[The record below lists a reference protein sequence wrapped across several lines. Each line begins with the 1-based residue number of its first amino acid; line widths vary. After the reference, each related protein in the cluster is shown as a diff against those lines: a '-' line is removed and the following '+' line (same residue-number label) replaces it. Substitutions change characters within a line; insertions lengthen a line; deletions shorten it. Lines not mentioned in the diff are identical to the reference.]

1 MIQKFLVVFAMLST
15 TLSVQKIQAQ
25 GEFEDDTELLEEAEE
40 VPAPPPPGDEGFEG
54 DNNFNNT
61 PPPPGPGPS
70 RFRSGGRFNGGNTAP
85 SRFNNKAAT
94 SGDSSN
100 NTNSAGT
107 TAPTNIPATGVKG
120 KIPFMDAQP
129 EDIHN
134 ENFPDTVASFD
145 YKDAPIADVVNAIAR
160 LTGKRFIFEQNLNGK
175 ITIISPGPITV
186 AEAWQTFLSSLSMN
200 GLTVVPSG
208 KFLKIQKLDEAK
220 TGALDI
226 YSGAYYPDGD
236 QLITKIIRLKFLSAD
251 DASKTF
257 EKIIKSKAGQ
267 VIPYEKTNS
276 LIVTDL
282 GSNVSKITQVL
293 EELDKPGFEERLQL
307 IPIKH
312 AKAKDIAELV
322 DKIINKGE
330 DKKKN
335 TFRPASRFGAQEKN
349 ESLSLVTPDERTNSI
364 IVVGNSEGI
373 DRILKLVKQLDY
385 PLDPADAGGVYV
397 YYVKHGEAKKIADT
411 LNGIAQEQEKKAST
425 STPSSDANN
434 PATFQAPKAK
444 QNLFG
449 GDVIIKA
456 DENTNSLIITAN
468 KQDYN
473 TVTSLLEKID
483 IPKDQVYVEAYI
495 VEMDAQKSDTWSMN
509 VLKFSGSD
517 TNTANADANTVG
529 RAGYITGDI
538 GSLNDI
544 GASGGIL
551 GFGSGDKISVK
562 IGGTVATIPNLL
574 GFIQFLKTN
583 LNTNILSTP
592 QIMAM
597 DNEES
602 FIEVGD
608 QVPIS
613 ISNNPT
619 ASGVAQ
625 QNVQMADATILLKIK
640 PFISPDSD
648 IVTLNIEQKAFD
660 ISTKT
665 PSAEQL
671 KNSTQGIKKRTLKT
685 NLTLKSGDVAVL
697 GGLIQDSDRLDEKKV
712 PFLGDI
718 PVLGWLF
725 KGRKT
730 SRFKTNLMVFLS
742 PRIIRN
748 SEDHRKLT
756 KNKYDDRINW
766 VKRNLNGRDPF
777 GENLEVIG
785 KFANAVD
792 EFKLEDQDLPPAES
806 PAPRQDEDIS
816 IDELEGALPL
826 EDESEN

>member
-1 MIQKFLVVFAMLST
+1 MMRKFLIIFVLFFT
-15 TLSVQKIQAQ
+15 TLSVQKMQAQ
-25 GEFEDDTELLEEAEE
+25 DIEDDAELLEEAEE
-40 VPAPPPPGDEGFEG
+40 IPPPAPPGEGV
-54 DNNFNNT
+54 DNDNAFDNAT
-61 PPPPGPGPS
+61 GGGSAPS
-70 RFRSGGRFNGGNTAP
+70 RFRPNNRFGGGNNSSAP
-85 SRFNNKAAT
+85 TRFSPPTGGNDSFSGSAA
-94 SGDSSN
+94 DSSN
-100 NTNSAGT
+100 V
-107 TAPTNIPATGVKG
+107 PPTGVKG

-134 ENFPDTVASFD
+134 ENFPDTVQSFD
-145 YKDAPIADVVNAIAR
+145 YRDAPIADVVNAIAR

-175 ITIISPGPITV
+175 ITIISPGKITV
-186 AEAWQTFLSSLSMN
+186 AEAWQTFLSALSMN

-208 KFLKIQKLDEAK
+208 KFLKIQKLDDAK

-236 QLITKIIRLKFLSAD
+236 QLITKIIRLKFLSAE

-293 EELDKPGFEERLQL
+293 EELDKPGFEERLHV
-307 IPIKH
+307 IPIKN
-312 AKAKDIAELV
+312 AKAKDIADLV

-335 TFRPASRFGAQEKN
+335 TFRPASRFGTQEKN

-364 IVVGNSEGI
+364 IVVGNSDGI
-373 DRILKLVKQLDY
+373 DRIVKLVRQLDY

-411 LNGIAQEQEKKAST
+411 LNGIAQEQEKKSSAPAAASD
-425 STPSSDANN
+425 PNN
-434 PATFQAPKAK
+434 PGSFQAPKQK

-468 KQDYN
+468 KQDYS

-495 VEMDAQKSDTWSMN
+495 VEMDAQKTDDWNVS
-509 VLKFSGSD
+509 VLKFENGGTDAANQDGNTLARSGF
-517 TNTANADANTVG
+517 V
-529 RAGYITGDI
+529 TGEINSLTDI
-538 GSLNDI
+538 GTK
-544 GASGGIL
+544 GGIF
-551 GFGSGDKISVK
+551 GFADGDKVAIRGP
-562 IGGTVATIPNLL
+562 GGTQLVVPNLL

-583 LNTNILSTP
+583 LNTNVLSTP

-602 FIEVGD
+602 YIEVGE
-608 QVPIS
+608 QVPLAI
-613 ISNNPT
+613 NTAPT
-619 ASGVAQ
+619 AAGVAQ
-625 QNVQMADATILLKIK
+625 QNVQFADATILLKIK

-660 ISTKT
+660 VSKNAPTA
-665 PSAEQL
+665 PAL
-671 KNSTQGIKKRTLKT
+671 KEATQGIKKRTLKT

-697 GGLIQDSDRLDEKKV
+697 GGLMQDSDSLDEKKV

-718 PVLGWLF
+718 PILGWLF
-725 KGRKT
+725 KGRKVT
-730 SRFKTNLMVFLS
+730 RKKTNLMVFLS
-742 PRIIRN
+742 PKIVRN
-748 SEDHRKLT
+748 SQDHRKLT
-756 KNKYDDRINW
+756 KIKYDDRIKW
-766 VKRNLNGRDPF
+766 VKRALNGRDPF
-777 GENLEVIG
+777 GEALEPVG
-785 KFANAVD
+785 KFANSSED
-792 EFKLEDQDLPPAES
+792 FKLEDQDLPPAET
-806 PAPRQDEDIS
+806 PAAREEDLS
-816 IDELEGALPL
+816 VEELEDALPL
-826 EDESEN
+826 EESEN

>member
-1 MIQKFLVVFAMLST
+1 MPTS
-15 TLSVQKIQAQ
+15 QAQ
-25 GEFEDDTELLEEAEE
+25 PEFEDDAELLEEAEE
-40 VPAPPPPGDEGFEG
+40 VPAPVPPPGDETPEMENQF
-54 DNNFNNT
+54 DNGGAT
-61 PPPPGPGPS
+61 SQPPS
-70 RFRSGGRFNGGNTAP
+70 RFRPGSRFGNGNSGAPTRFNSPSNNSSSAPPTLSGG
-85 SRFNNKAAT
+85 T
-94 SGDSSN
+94 S
-100 NTNSAGT
+100 
-107 TAPTNIPATGVKG
+107 NIPPTGVKG
-120 KIPFMDAQP
+120 KLPFMDAQP

-134 ENFPDTVASFD
+134 ENFPDTVESFD

-175 ITIISPGPITV
+175 ITIISPGKITV
-186 AEAWQTFLSSLSMN
+186 AEAWQTFLSALAMN
-200 GLTVVPSG
+200 GMTVVPSG
-208 KFLKIQKLDEAK
+208 KFLKIQKMDDAK
-220 TGALDI
+220 TGALEI
-226 YSGAYYPDGD
+226 YGGAYYPDGD
-236 QLITKIIRLKFLSAD
+236 QLITKIIRLKFLSAE

-293 EELDKPGFEERLQL
+293 EELDKPGFEERLQV
-307 IPIKH
+307 IPIKN

-335 TFRPASRFGAQEKN
+335 AFRPASRFGTQEKN

-373 DRILKLVKQLDY
+373 ARIVKLVSQLDY
-385 PLDPADAGGVYV
+385 PLDPADAGGIYV

-411 LNGIAQEQEKKAST
+411 LNGIAQEQEKKAT
-425 STPSSDANN
+425 STPASDPNN
-434 PATFQAPKAK
+434 PASFQAPKQK

-468 KQDYN
+468 KQDYS
-473 TVTSLLEKID
+473 TVLTLLEKID

-495 VEMDAQKSDTWSMN
+495 VEMDVQKADAWSVN
-509 VLKFSGSD
+509 ILKFKGD
-517 TNTANADANTVG
+517 TNTANADANTAA
-529 RAGYITGDI
+529 RSGYVTGDI
-538 GSLNDI
+538 KKLTDI
-544 GASGGIL
+544 GAQGGIF
-551 GFGSGDKISVK
+551 GFGSGDKVAIK
-562 IGGTVATIPNLL
+562 LGGQQIIVPNLL
-574 GFIQFLKTN
+574 GFIEALKTN
-583 LNTNILSTP
+583 LNTNVLSTP

-608 QVPIS
+608 EVPVA
-613 ISNNPT
+613 
-619 ASGVAQ
+619 ASTTVTNAGGSQ
-625 QNVQMADATILLKIK
+625 QNVQFKDATILLKIK

-648 IVTLNIEQKAFD
+648 VVTLQIEQKAND
-660 ISTKT
+660 VSNKT
-665 PSAEQL
+665 PKAAQL
-671 KNSTQGIKKRTLKT
+671 AAAAQGIKKRTLKT

-697 GGLIQDSDRLDEKKV
+697 GGLIQDTDSLDERKV

-725 KGRKT
+725 KGRT
-730 SRFKTNLMVFLS
+730 ITRNKTNLMVFLS

-748 SEDHRKLT
+748 SQDHRKLT
-756 KNKYDDRINW
+756 KNKFDDRINW
-766 VKRNLNGRDPF
+766 VKRTLNGRDPF
-777 GENLEVIG
+777 GEALEPIG
-785 KFANAVD
+785 KFANAAD
-792 EFKLEDQDLPPAES
+792 EFNLEDKGLPPAET
-806 PAPRQDEDIS
+806 PAAREEDLS
-816 IDELEGALPL
+816 VEELEDALPL
-826 EDESEN
+826 EEESEN